1 MIYPILHPTYNER
14 HKKII
19 EMINWTL
26 EKYKSNIE
34 NNQQTEE
41 AIDNIIDELAKK
53 KDVSIHKKNSI
64 NDYNSK
70 VSIASSNL
78 LIASFSLFL
87 STVGIFNIP

>member
-53 KDVSIHKKNSI
+53 KMYLYTKKL
-64 NDYNSK
+64 YK
-70 VSIASSNL
+70 
-78 LIASFSLFL
+78 
-87 STVGIFNIP
+87 